1 MERNDF
7 SSEGST
13 PPQSG
18 AGSGFGSSGGTGN
31 VGNTGNTMGS
41 QGYAAGTADS
51 TDAPTSNPAGS
62 QSHGFADRAR
72 DVAGTAQEKLADVGS
87 SVRDRAGNLKDS
99 LANALDT
106 GAERLRRQGGTT
118 GASGQQLAGVTEAGS
133 VAIDATNSRLA
144 PVATKV
150 AGGMEATAGWLRET
164 DLDSVKTGIERQ
176 VKEHPGRTLLVAV
189 GLGYLLGKAIRK

>member
-13 PPQSG
+13 PSQSG
-18 AGSGFGSSGGTGN
+18 AGSGFGSSGSTGN
-31 VGNTGNTMGS
+31 IGNTGNTLGS
-41 QGYAAGTADS
+41 QGYAAGAAGS
-51 TDAPTSNPAGS
+51 TDASTSNPSAP
-62 QSHGFADRAR
+62 SHGFADRAR

-87 SVRDRAGNLKDS
+87 TVRDRAGNLKDS
-99 LANALDT
+99 LASALDS
-106 GAERLRRQGGTT
+106 GAERLRRQAGST
-118 GASGQQLAGVTEAGS
+118 ASSGQQLAGATESGS
-133 VAIDATNSRLA
+133 VAIEATNSRIA

>member
-7 SSEGST
+7 PSEGST
-13 PPQSG
+13 PSQSGAG
-18 AGSGFGSSGGTGN
+18 AGSGFGSTGN
-31 VGNTGNTMGS
+31 IGNTGNTLGS
-41 QGYAAGTADS
+41 QGYGAGTAGS
-51 TDAPTSNPAGS
+51 TDASTASQSGS

-72 DVAGTAQEKLADVGS
+72 DVAGTAQDKLADVGS
-87 SVRDRAGNLKDS
+87 TVRDRAGNLKDS

-106 GAERLRRQGGTT
+106 GADRLRRQAGSSGS
-118 GASGQQLAGVTEAGS
+118 SGQQLAGATEGGS
-133 VAIDATNSRLA
+133 VAIDATNSRIA

-164 DLDSVKTGIERQ
+164 DLDSLKTGIERQ

>member
-13 PPQSG
+13 PSQSGAG
-18 AGSGFGSSGGTGN
+18 AGSGFGSSGN
-31 VGNTGNTMGS
+31 IGNTGNTMGS
-41 QGYAAGTADS
+41 QGYGAGSADS
-51 TDAPTSNPAGS
+51 TDATTAGQSGS

-72 DVAGTAQEKLADVGS
+72 DVAGTAQDKLADVGS
-87 SVRDRAGNLKDS
+87 TVRDRAGNLKDS

-106 GAERLRRQGGTT
+106 GADRLRRQT
-118 GASGQQLAGVTEAGS
+118 GSSGSSGQQLAGATEGGS
-133 VAIDATNSRLA
+133 VAIDATNSRIA

-164 DLDSVKTGIERQ
+164 DLDSLKTGIERQ
-176 VKEHPGRTLLVAV
+176 VKEHLGRTLLVAV